1 MSYSTMNQLSYLSR
15 TLWEYRSSSDYTDV
29 TLFCADG
36 SLPSHV
42 AILAPMFER
51 FNIRFPFRGELP
63 ECIFIPDL
71 TTTEVK
77 KTLETLYLKNSGD
90 VLQNKREEILNAENI
105 HVEEVNNDYDNK
117 VPIMMENSYNYIG
130 NHSENWKMA
139 TVRSVIF
146 LRKSQLGHFSC
157 NLCENTFNKGQDYR
171 KHKYSVHEQK

>member
-1 MSYSTMNQLSYLSR
+1 MNQLSYLSR

-36 SLPSHV
+36 SLPSHA

-77 KTLETLYLKNSGD
+77 KTLEILYLKNSGD
-90 VLQNKREEILNAENI
+90 LLQNKREDILNTEII
-105 HVEEVNNDYDNK
+105 HVEEVNNDYDRK
-117 VPIMMENSYNYIG
+117 VPALETLYLKSSVDLLQNTSEEILNKENISC
-130 NHSENWKMA
+130 
-139 TVRSVIF
+139 
-146 LRKSQLGHFSC
+146 LFS
-157 NLCENTFNKGQDYR
+157 
-171 KHKYSVHEQK
+171 